1 MNRLLEMER
10 LAEAAGIQRDKEVNS
25 EPVVTAVEALA
36 KAGCDSDQICTLFL
50 NAAALFAMS
59 PKRRDSGEEPC
70 PYELR
75 REFLLL
81 ACEVWERTVGQT
93 ELLEALGEQELLGR
107 NVAKGGV
114 A

>member
-10 LAEAAGIQRDKEVNS
+10 LAEAAGIQRDKEVDS
-25 EPVVTAVEALA
+25 EPVVAACEALA
-36 KAGCDSDQICTLFL
+36 KAGYDCEQICTLFL
-50 NAAALFAMS
+50 NTAALFAMR
-59 PKRRDSGEEPC
+59 PKRNESGEEPC
-70 PYELR
+70 PYEQR

-93 ELLEALGEQELLGR
+93 ELLEALSEQELLGR